1 MGAGDAAVVG
11 AVISAAVAVVVA
23 IATQIGTSLRARTD
37 RRYTARRAG
46 LIEAQDAALEL
57 REALADYGHGIRVS
71 LRASTAEPTVPGSLG
86 GGGPAGAHATAD
98 TGVELSVD
106 GSPGHEHEARR
117 RQATGRFQVTVS
129 RVQDPA
135 VVAAMRTWESAAS
148 RRFISTDEVSA
159 STEDEWFAYVQA
171 LCHAALTST
180 TGVTTDSSR
189 RHLAAPRPLPV
200 DGDVAR

>member
-1 MGAGDAAVVG
+1 MGADDAAVVG

-37 RRYTARRAG
+37 RRYTAQRAA

-57 REALADYGHGIRVS
+57 REALADYGHGIRLS
-71 LRASTAEPTVPGSLG
+71 LRGINAEPTVPGSLG
-86 GGGPAGAHATAD
+86 GGGASGPRAMGD

-106 GSPGHEHEARR
+106 GSPGQEHEGRR
-117 RQATGRFQVTVS
+117 RRATGRFQVTVS
-129 RVQDPA
+129 RVQDPV
-135 VVAAMRTWESAAS
+135 VVAALRTWESAAS

-180 TGVTTDSSR
+180 TGVTTASSR
-189 RHLAAPRPLPV
+189 RHLTAPRPLPA